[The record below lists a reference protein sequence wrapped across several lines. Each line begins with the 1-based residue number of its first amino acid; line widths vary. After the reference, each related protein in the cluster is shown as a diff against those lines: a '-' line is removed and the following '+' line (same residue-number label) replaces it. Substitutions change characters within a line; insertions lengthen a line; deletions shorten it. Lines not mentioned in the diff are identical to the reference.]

1 MEFMLQLIGGTFAT
15 AVKLAAPLMAILFF
29 LSVGLGLVA
38 RTVPQMNVFIVGFP
52 LQIAVGLVMLALT
65 ALPAFA
71 DSGSDSLQP
80 QMKNVQSGLRNTS
93 TGWVEVLDS
102 THAEAAKGRNTAEN
116 LTGVVAGG
124 AVGAR
129 KMLHRVGAGAIDL
142 ITFWIPKKQ
151 PLINP
156 EKPRLE

>member
-1 MEFMLQLIGGTFAT
+1 MKKSLCFVL
-15 AVKLAAPLMAILFF
+15 
-29 LSVGLGLVA
+29 
-38 RTVPQMNVFIVGFP
+38 
-52 LQIAVGLVMLALT
+52 LVMLALT
-65 ALPAFA
+65 AAPVFA
-71 DSGSDSLQP
+71 DSGSNSLEP
-80 QMKNVQSGLRNTS
+80 QMKNVQSGVRNAS

-124 AVGAR
+124 AIGVR
-129 KMLHRVGAGAIDL
+129 KAIHRVGAGAIDL
-142 ITFWIPKKQ
+142 LTFWIPKKQ